1 MESRHCNKCGFVG
14 HVIYFVTGKD
24 HKGGYRPTCKS
35 CWNKRLR
42 EKRGM
47 PPAPWTP
54 RFGIK
59 NKIKI
64 KIDETPVKIKK
75 LKGLKITTAGL
86 DILIQNGYARNR
98 EEAKR
103 YLGC

>member
-1 MESRHCNKCGFVG
+1 VG
-14 HVIYFVTGKD
+14 HVIYFVTGKNN
-24 HKGGYRPTCKS
+24 KGGYRPICKA

-42 EKRGM
+42 KSRGM
-47 PPAPWTP
+47 PPAGWTP

-64 KIDETPVKIKK
+64 VETPVKIKK
-75 LKGLKITTAGL
+75 IKGLKITEAGL

-103 YLGC
+103 YLQC